1 MAVTLTIS
9 ETLTGSGLA
18 DALSGGGTGLDL
30 GQVINGQFSPITD
43 QPTNDGAQQI
53 FLSHNAVVDPITE
66 VKTYVQQYGVGTGFS
81 YGGANSAAADIT
93 KLLNMGNTS
102 SSANANNADGLANGL
117 HIDMDWQVTT
127 ANQFNP
133 SRIGTQVAIFG
144 DNGGAATGDGRNLAT
159 AFNMHVDAMSRN
171 NGGTEVDASSPQ
183 TGKIGKT
190 GDTALGDRAHFK
202 KRFFLATSETDGGIL
217 QWEFT
222 VSFSYTA

>member
-43 QPTNDGAQQI
+43 QPTNDGAQEI
-53 FLSHNAVVDPITE
+53 YLSHNAVVDPITE
-66 VKTYVQQYGVGTGFS
+66 VKTYVQQYGVGTGFT

-133 SRIGTQVAIFG
+133 SRIGTQVRIFG

-159 AFNMHVDAMSRN
+159 AFSMHVDAMSRN
-171 NGGTEVDASSPQ
+171 NGGTEVDATTPV

-190 GDTALGDRAHFK
+190 GDAVLGDRAHFK
-202 KRFFLATSETDGGIL
+202 KRFFLATAETDGGIL
-217 QWEFT
+217 QWEFVT
-222 VSFSYTA
+222 SFSYTA

>member
-30 GQVINGQFSPITD
+30 GQVINGQFTPITD
-43 QPTNDGAQQI
+43 QPTNDGSQEI
-53 FLSHNAVVDPITE
+53 YLSHSAVVDPITE
-66 VKTYVQQYGVGTGFS
+66 VKTYVQQYGVGTGFT

-93 KLLNMGNTS
+93 KLLNMGNAS
-102 SSANANNADGLANGL
+102 ASANANNADGLANGL
-117 HIDMDWQVTT
+117 HIDMDWQVTM

-133 SRIGTQVAIFG
+133 SRIGTNVRIFG
-144 DNGGAATGDGRNLAT
+144 DNGGAATGEGRNLAT
-159 AFNMHVDAMSRN
+159 AFSMHVDAMSRN
-171 NGGTEVDASSPQ
+171 NGGTEVDASAPQ

-190 GDTALGDRAHFK
+190 GDTSLGDRAHFK
-202 KRFFLATSETDGGIL
+202 KRFFLRTDETDGGIL
-217 QWEFT
+217 QWEFV